1 LKLYNQNY
9 ILLVFFTVKVK
20 VAFGNDEADNQE
32 ISDEYNPTLSNQ
44 ISDKNN
50 GHTDLERS
58 YQKAFFTIHNTTVE
72 VILENDILCWS
83 TVTGDYHDET
93 SRRKPIIRDNTNSVN
108 LQDVFA
114 ISPIHSNWNWLLT
127 VNENVAGTTVSTV
140 NTFSSSVVPPSSTVS
155 QNSVLRGFQLYSYQ
169 TITENILQEILII
182 FQSDD
187 SNLIE
192 RWYQLLS
199 KIIAECKLNFQ
210 IEF

>member
-1 LKLYNQNY
+1 
-9 ILLVFFTVKVK
+9 
-20 VAFGNDEADNQE
+20 
-32 ISDEYNPTLSNQ
+32 
-44 ISDKNN
+44 
-50 GHTDLERS
+50 
-58 YQKAFFTIHNTTVE
+58 
-72 VILENDILCWS
+72 
-83 TVTGDYHDET
+83 
-93 SRRKPIIRDNTNSVN
+93 
-108 LQDVFA
+108 
-114 ISPIHSNWNWLLT
+114 LT

-140 NTFSSSVVPPSSTVS
+140 NTFSPSVASTVS

-210 IEF
+210 I